1 MKIFS
6 RAHTT
11 YLSSFLRFWDASQI
25 IFDIYAFLINYIYLF
40 LFIYFLGIIFMIQI
54 AKQSADLSRVQAA
67 LIEERDLK
75 RIEMADYE
83 RRVKESLDIE
93 MQIIMAKMTTFF
105 DSKMDEYDQKQ
116 KSKHFFDKKLLEE
129 ILSPRD
135 DVENAEMI
143 KIQIQ

>member
-1 MKIFS
+1 M
-6 RAHTT
+6 
-11 YLSSFLRFWDASQI
+11 
-25 IFDIYAFLINYIYLF
+25 
-40 LFIYFLGIIFMIQI
+40 
-54 AKQSADLSRVQAA
+54 
-67 LIEERDLK
+67 IEERYLK

-105 DSKMDEYDQKQ
+105 DSKMDEYDQKH
-116 KSKHFFDKKLLEE
+116 KSKHFFDQKLLEE